1 MNNKFHE
8 KLINS
13 GDIDQR
19 AARFKNKYDS
29 INFNQIAEDL
39 EFENDIISSP
49 LLVNEKCVNF
59 KGKNLDDREI
69 RILRLLTKAHE

>member
-49 LLVNEKCVNF
+49 LLVNEKCVNI